1 MGYESKYSPEIVN
14 NPIAAQWAIFQMGYF
29 QIALGLKLQSR
40 GGKQPKIAA
49 GGLI

>member
-1 MGYESKYSPEIVN
+1 
-14 NPIAAQWAIFQMGYF
+14 MGYF

-49 GGLI
+49 GGLIWAIRTGLFFDTNSCAWL